1 MRFFAIFPWT
11 KIIISI
17 AGYISMKEE
26 IYLCANFHVEKKKSV
41 KICLTN
47 YSVKKERARLC
58 FVYLDL
64 FVLDLLSL
72 EGPTYLNVYFH
83 VMFFQIVNKE

>member
-1 MRFFAIFPWT
+1 MCKFP
-11 KIIISI
+11 
-17 AGYISMKEE
+17 
-26 IYLCANFHVEKKKSV
+26 CRKKKSV

-72 EGPTYLNVYFH
+72 EGPTNLNVYFH
-83 VMFFQIVNKE
+83 VMFFQLVNKE